1 MRKLAI
7 RNVFCCLVL
16 LAACDGKK
24 NPDPVTPEPVPG
36 ELTLSLSTP
45 HADDRALLFTL
56 AGPGPI
62 TGVQA
67 SGFGYTVHARASGSS
82 VRLAVFG
89 RLANGPVVRFHVPDV
104 EKAWLYAATLHE
116 AADPQN
122 ALRSSMAGYAL
133 TVSR

>member
-1 MRKLAI
+1 MKNLAG
-7 RNVFCCLVL
+7 RGVLCCVVL

-24 NPDPVTPEPVPG
+24 SPNPVTPEPVPG

-45 HADDRALLFTL
+45 HADDRALLLTL
-56 AGPGPI
+56 TGPGPI

-67 SGFGYTVHARASGSS
+67 SGSGYTVHARAAESS

-89 RLANGPVVRFHVPDV
+89 RVTNGPVVRFHVPDV
-104 EKAWLYAATLHE
+104 EKASLYVATLQE

-122 ALRSSMAGYAL
+122 ALRSSTAGYAL